1 MTEVKVSTAP
11 DFDDDAEIDKT
22 LDIKEDVDDPDF
34 DTEDVQGVE
43 IEEMEE
49 EFILDDEEFIIQE
62 GDAIKILE
70 EEAIPEE
77 KVILNDKEQEVDLFN
92 ELMKNVD
99 EKYRENPKYI
109 KRISNMLNNY
119 VFLKYNHSVF
129 TNGEV
134 TNSKPKTDDYK
145 PLSMDDKILDKSFY
159 LPVLNET
166 KDIYYPDE
174 GDDLDEVKVL
184 LSSTNEKTN
193 KVFNFEKIDEQ
204 NNIRTK
210 FRKREG
216 RLNYSYKN
224 EVNELYESTT
234 PYKPL
239 GLNGYSMNMK
249 NPKEVIRFCEEGD
262 CTTVK
267 QNLYTNDTFEKH
279 RLSGELK
286 TALSDTPIVKGERSN
301 IVGFIKLSSDMIT
314 DKMMEKMK
322 YKKLIDS
329 INERELYHESIR
341 TKLGFW
347 NTCLHNRRWSSRI
360 FQWSTSYES

>member
-1 MTEVKVSTAP
+1 
-11 DFDDDAEIDKT
+11 T

-193 KVFNFEKIDEQ
+193 KV
-204 NNIRTK
+204 
-210 FRKREG
+210 
-216 RLNYSYKN
+216 
-224 EVNELYESTT
+224 
-234 PYKPL
+234 
-239 GLNGYSMNMK
+239 
-249 NPKEVIRFCEEGD
+249 
-262 CTTVK
+262 
-267 QNLYTNDTFEKH
+267 
-279 RLSGELK
+279 
-286 TALSDTPIVKGERSN
+286 
-301 IVGFIKLSSDMIT
+301 
-314 DKMMEKMK
+314 
-322 YKKLIDS
+322 
-329 INERELYHESIR
+329 
-341 TKLGFW
+341 
-347 NTCLHNRRWSSRI
+347 
-360 FQWSTSYES
+360 